1 MNLKNKSPKALTWTL
16 GLTLLLLLSIVFSV
30 MMGSVSLPL
39 PVTFKIIVN
48 QLPLINLDPSW
59 SVAQESIVWNLRLPR
74 VFLALIVG
82 AMLATSGVA
91 FQGILRN
98 PLADPYILG
107 VSSGAALGA
116 ASAILFIRDSSV
128 LGQSVLP
135 LFAFTGGL
143 ISLAI
148 VFSLSRQ
155 NGQFERE
162 TLILAGVVVQAL
174 LGAFLSF
181 LIAVSGQQMQEIIFW
196 MMGSLASSTW
206 QDVLI
211 LLPYLLFGL
220 TYLHF
225 QKREFNVIALGER
238 AATHLGINVE
248 RKKLAILV
256 VGSLLATAAVS
267 MVGIIG
273 FVGLIIPHLMR
284 LLVGPDHRILLP
296 VSTLAGAIFL
306 LWSDTIARTL
316 LQSQEIPI
324 GVITAFVGAPF
335 FAYLLKSG
343 LRRS

>member
-1 MNLKNKSPKALTWTL
+1 MNLKNKPPKALTWTL

-59 SVAQESIVWNLRLPR
+59 SMAQESIVWNLRLPR
-74 VFLALIVG
+74 VFLALIIG

-116 ASAILFIRDSSV
+116 ASAILFFRASSF

-135 LFAFTGGL
+135 LFAFVGGL
-143 ISLAI
+143 ISLAF

-162 TLILAGVVVQAL
+162 ILILAGVVVQAL

-248 RKKLAILV
+248 RKKMAILV

-343 LRRS
+343 LRRG

>member
-1 MNLKNKSPKALTWTL
+1 MA
-16 GLTLLLLLSIVFSV
+16 
-30 MMGSVSLPL
+30 GSVSLPFHI
-39 PVTFKIIVN
+39 TWKIILN
-48 QLPLINLDPSW
+48 HLPFINFDPSW
-59 SVAQESIVWNLRLPR
+59 TPAQESIVWNLRLPR
-74 VFLALIVG
+74 IFLAITIG

-107 VSSGAALGA
+107 VSSGAAFGA
-116 ASAILFIRDSSV
+116 ASAILFFSSFSFF
-128 LGQSVLP
+128 GQSILP
-135 LFAFTGGL
+135 VFAFLGGL
-143 ISLAI
+143 ISLAF

-155 NGQFERE
+155 QGQCERE

-174 LGAFLSF
+174 LGAFLSL
-181 LIAVSGQQMQEIIFW
+181 LIAVSGEQMQQIIFW
-196 MMGSLASSTW
+196 MMGSLANRKW
-206 QDVLI
+206 QDILI

-220 TYLHF
+220 TYLLF
-225 QKREFNVIALGER
+225 QKRELNVIALGER

-248 RKKLAILV
+248 RKKITILI

-306 LWSDTIARTL
+306 LWSDTLARTL
-316 LQSQEIPI
+316 VQSQEIPI
-324 GVITAFVGAPF
+324 GAITAFVGAPF

-343 LRRS
+343 LRREKR